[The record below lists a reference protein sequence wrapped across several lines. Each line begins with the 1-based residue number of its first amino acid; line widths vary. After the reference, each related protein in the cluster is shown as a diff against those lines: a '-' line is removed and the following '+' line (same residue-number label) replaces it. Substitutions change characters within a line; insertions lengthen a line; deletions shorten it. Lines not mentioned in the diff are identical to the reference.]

1 MTRFTSWQWSLQ
13 SMFGLISA
21 CAVMAFWLRLRLA
34 IDPDWVQGRGI
45 SISEGLPIACLAVW
59 FAECLISSKDYPISP
74 WLMPRCELPAAAILL
89 SGVDTVRSIGAGYMC
104 ISCHLSAER
113 LKKFLEDIA
122 NTNAVLGYGFILTC
136 TLAMVIAMPRARES
150 LRQTWFAVL
159 SVVVSLNIGLV
170 VWFCN
175 WSASLLVPSH
185 R

>member
-1 MTRFTSWQWSLQ
+1 M
-13 SMFGLISA
+13 
-21 CAVMAFWLRLRLA
+21 
-34 IDPDWVQGRGI
+34 
-45 SISEGLPIACLAVW
+45 SEGLPIACLSVW
-59 FAECLISSKDYPISP
+59 FAQCIFSPRHSSISP
-74 WLMPRCELPAAAILL
+74 WLTPRCELPAAAILL
-89 SGVDTVRSIGAGYMC
+89 SGLDTVRNILNRYRF

-122 NTNAVLGYGFILTC
+122 NTNAVLGYSFILTC

-150 LRQTWFAVL
+150 VRQTWFVVL

-175 WSASLLVPSH
+175 WRASLLDLSH